1 MSRRVQ
7 QLITAGILVILLVNT
22 AAAQSFSVN
31 ASVGLLYDFN
41 SGQILFSQQGETQW
55 IPASLV
61 KVMTMYVALD
71 RITAENIPLD
81 SIVTVS
87 ENAWRMGGS
96 QMFLEA
102 GDQVK
107 IEDLLFGIAT
117 VSGNDACVAIAE
129 ALAGTED
136 LFVQWMN
143 DKARSLGLNL
153 HFVDVHG
160 LSDANQITALDFALL
175 VSHYLHDHP
184 QALRYHSQR
193 SFSYKPRSSAN
204 PIVQSNRN
212 GLLKSYEGA
221 DGLKTGY
228 LSKAGYNLVA
238 TAERDGRR
246 LIAVVLGADSE
257 TRREQEATKILD
269 YGFRSFELV
278 KTGQLLDVSQARVYK
293 GRAKNVSLTT
303 GDASVTVLRGKQA
316 QLQVETQ
323 IDSLEAPIKAGDQVG
338 KMKVYLGEELLKEVP
353 IVAEN
358 TVERGSWFTVLIDS
372 IVLFFKSLFKQG

>member
-1 MSRRVQ
+1 MSRRVL

-96 QMFLEA
+96 QMFLEV

-278 KTGQLLDVSQARVYK
+278 KTEQLLDVSQARVYK

-338 KMKVYLGEELLKEVP
+338 KMKVYLGEELLKEVS

>member
-96 QMFLEA
+96 QMFLEV

-278 KTGQLLDVSQARVYK
+278 KTEQLLDVSQARVYK

-338 KMKVYLGEELLKEVP
+338 KMKVYLGEELLKEVS

>member
-1 MSRRVQ
+1 
-7 QLITAGILVILLVNT
+7 
-22 AAAQSFSVN
+22 
-31 ASVGLLYDFN
+31 
-41 SGQILFSQQGETQW
+41 
-55 IPASLV
+55 
-61 KVMTMYVALD
+61 
-71 RITAENIPLD
+71 LD

-96 QMFLEA
+96 QMFLEV

-117 VSGNDACVAIAE
+117 VSGNDACVAIDE

-278 KTGQLLDVSQARVYK
+278 KTEQLLDVSQARVYK

-338 KMKVYLGEELLKEVP
+338 KMKVYLGEELLKEVS

>member
-96 QMFLEA
+96 QMFLEV

-246 LIAVVLGADSE
+246 LIVVVLGADSE

-278 KTGQLLDVSQARVYK
+278 KTEQLLDVSQARVYK

>member
-96 QMFLEA
+96 QMFLEV

-338 KMKVYLGEELLKEVP
+338 KMKVYLGEELLKEVS

>member
-96 QMFLEA
+96 QMFLEV

-278 KTGQLLDVSQARVYK
+278 KTEQLLDVSQARVYK

>member
-1 MSRRVQ
+1 MSRRVL

-96 QMFLEA
+96 QMFLEV

-278 KTGQLLDVSQARVYK
+278 KTEQLLDVSQARVYK

>member
-96 QMFLEA
+96 QMFLEV